1 MATLTQRQL
10 DELRAAS
17 EAEAAELRV
26 AAIALAD
33 HPSAPK
39 AAQIEAHVREREEH
53 WRRRREEIIRGRL
66 MKSPPYPPGARN

>member
-10 DELRAAS
+10 DDLRAAS

-33 HPSAPK
+33 HPSASK
-39 AAQIEAHVREREEH
+39 AAKIEAQVRKREEY
-53 WRRRREEIIRGRL
+53 WRRRREEIIRGRF
-66 MKSPPYPPGARN
+66 MKPPPYPPGAHN